1 MGSLGE
7 NIAKQGSVM
16 WVINCM
22 MITFINQKIKNCVEL
37 LKIPNTACECL
48 FKMAAS
54 SIIKNSQLR
63 NFVFDFQQHLTDNGH
78 DREVEI

>member
-1 MGSLGE
+1 
-7 NIAKQGSVM
+7 M

-22 MITFINQKIKNCVEL
+22 MITFINQKKIKNCVEL

-54 SIIKNSQLR
+54 SIIKKKQSVKEFL
-63 NFVFDFQQHLTDNGH
+63 FFDFQQHLTDNGH